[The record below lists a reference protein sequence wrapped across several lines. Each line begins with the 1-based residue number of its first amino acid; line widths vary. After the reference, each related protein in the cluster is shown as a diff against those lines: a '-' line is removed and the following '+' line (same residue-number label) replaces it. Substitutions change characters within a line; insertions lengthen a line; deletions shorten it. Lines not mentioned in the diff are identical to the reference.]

1 MDLSDF
7 IVRKCPATAMYIPN
21 FITSEEEQRILSHV
35 ERTPKP
41 KWTQLLN
48 RRLINYGG
56 VPHPNGMLAEEI
68 PLWLQT
74 YVDKIN
80 NLGMFE
86 TQKANHV
93 LVNEY
98 LAGQGI
104 MPHTDGPLFYPLIMT
119 ISCGSHTVLQ
129 FSKREKRDNS
139 PECTEDNSKVESA
152 NDGKREVLFKLIL
165 EPRSLLILKDEL
177 YSDYLH
183 SIDEVESDI
192 LCDRICNYENCEST
206 YKMGDCLM
214 RGTRISLTIRNV
226 PKTTKMKLKFF

>member
-1 MDLSDF
+1 MLY
-7 IVRKCPATAMYIPN
+7 ILQCPATAMYIPN

-41 KWTQLLN
+41 RWTQLLN

-68 PLWLQT
+68 PQWLQM

-80 NLGMFE
+80 NLGLFE

-98 LAGQGI
+98 RAGQGI
-104 MPHTDGPLFYPLIMT
+104 MPHTDGPLFHPLIMT
-119 ISCGSHTVLQ
+119 ISCGSHTILQ
-129 FSKREKRDNS
+129 FSKRETHDSS
-139 PECTEDNSKVESA
+139 PEGTVEENSS
-152 NDGKREVLFKLIL
+152 GKREVLFKLIL
-165 EPRSLLILKDEL
+165 EPRSLLILKDDL

-183 SIDEVESDI
+183 SIDEVESDV
-192 LCDRICNYENCEST
+192 LCDRICNYENCETT
-206 YKMGDCLM
+206 YKMGDCLT